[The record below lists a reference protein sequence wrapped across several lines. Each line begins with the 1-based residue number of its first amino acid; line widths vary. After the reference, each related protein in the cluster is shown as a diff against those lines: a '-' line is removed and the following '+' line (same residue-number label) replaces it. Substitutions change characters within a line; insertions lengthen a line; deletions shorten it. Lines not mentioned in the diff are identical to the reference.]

1 MSTFTEPTITCPKCH
16 SPIKLTEQFA
26 APLVE
31 SARKDYEARLAQQ
44 NAQIAAREE
53 AVKSQQAKLQAEK
66 ESIEQSVAARLTQE
80 RARITAEESKKARQ
94 ALNDDLTKK
103 DGELAELKS
112 LFAQRGEKLQ
122 EAQKAQAQLLEAQ
135 RKLEEEKREM
145 DLTIQKRIQESKDA
159 IRSQAQKEAQEQA
172 SLKIFEKNQEL
183 QQTQQKLQ
191 QSAQREQSLAQQYQ
205 SQLKEER
212 EKIAAEESR
221 KAKLSLD
228 TDIKQ
233 KDELLAEL
241 NATLKQRNDKLAEAQ
256 KAQADLL
263 RQQRDLEDKA
273 REMELTIQTRI
284 NQELGKT
291 KDEARREAEAKL
303 SLKLTEKET
312 LIESLSKKIEELSRK
327 AEQGS
332 QQLQGEAL
340 ELQLE
345 ALLASKFPLDKLEPV
360 PKGEHGGDVLHRITH
375 PTGAPCGTILWES
388 KRTKTWSNLWL
399 AKLRDDQRAAKAD
412 IAIIV
417 STALPESITAFDLL
431 DGVWVTSP
439 KMFLPVAL
447 CLRQS
452 LIDIASVRTASEG
465 QQTKMEM
472 VYQYLTGPHFK
483 RRIEAIAEA
492 FTTMKEDLEKERKVI
507 MKQWAKRDEQLE
519 RVMIAT
525 SGMYGE
531 LQAIAGKK
539 LQEVEGLDMKML
551 DTDDKEKNT

>member
-1 MSTFTEPTITCPKCH
+1 MSTSTEPTITCPKCH
-16 SPIKLTEQFA
+16 SAIKLTDSLA

-31 SARKDYEARLAQQ
+31 SARREFEQKLTQQ
-44 NAQIAAREE
+44 NAQILAREK
-53 AVKSQQAKLQAEK
+53 AIADRQAQLDLERQ
-66 ESIEQSVAARLTQE
+66 SVDQSVAAKLKDE
-80 RARITAEESKKARQ
+80 RARIAAEESKKARQ
-94 ALNDDLTKK
+94 ALNDDIAKK
-103 DGELAELKS
+103 DGELSELKT
-112 LFAQRGEKLQ
+112 LFTQRGEKLQ
-122 EAQKAQAQLLEAQ
+122 EAQKAQAQLIEAQ

-159 IRSQAQKEAQEQA
+159 IRTQATKEAQDQA

-183 QQTQQKLQ
+183 QQAQQKLTQ
-191 QSAQREQSLAQQYQ
+191 AAHREQTLAQQFQ
-205 SQLKEER
+205 AQLKDER
-212 EKIAAEESR
+212 EKIASEESR
-221 KAKLSLD
+221 KARLALD

-233 KDELLAEL
+233 KDEQLAEL
-241 NATLKQRNDKLAEAQ
+241 NSTLKLRNEKLAEAQ

-291 KDEARREAEAKL
+291 KDEARREAEEKL
-303 SLKLTEKET
+303 NIRLTEKET
-312 LIESLSKKIEELSRK
+312 LIDSLSKKIEELSRK

-345 ALLASKFPLDKLEPV
+345 SLLASRFPLDKLEPV
-360 PKGEHGGDVLHRITH
+360 PKGEHGGDLLHRITH
-375 PTGAPCGTILWES
+375 TTGSLCGTILWET

-399 AKLRDDQRAAKAD
+399 TKLRDDQRAAKAD

-417 STALPESITAFDLL
+417 STALPESITSFDLI

-439 KMFLPVAL
+439 KMLLPVAL

-452 LIDIASVRTASEG
+452 LIDIAGVRTASEG

-483 RRIEAIAEA
+483 RRVEAIAEA
-492 FTTMKEDLEKERKVI
+492 FTTMKEDLDKERKVI
-507 MKQWAKRDEQLE
+507 TKQWAKRDEQLT
-519 RVMIAT
+519 RVLIAT

-539 LQEVEGLDMKML
+539 LQEVEGLDLKAL
-551 DTDDKEKNT
+551 ESDTPET